1 MALNEVSKGTIMA
14 EGSNKEELGFESEVQ
29 QLLDLVINSLYSNK
43 EIFLRELVSNA
54 SDAVDK
60 LRFSALSDDAL
71 YESDPDLS
79 VIIDF
84 NEKKKTITV
93 SDNGIGMNRED
104 VIANLGTIAKS
115 GTKEF
120 FGALSGDETK
130 DSQLI
135 GQFGV
140 GFYAAFIVAEK
151 VVVTSRKA
159 GDKVSKGVRWES
171 EGKGDYS
178 VESVDKSK
186 RGTDVVLYLKKEA
199 KEFSSNNK
207 IREICKKYSDHIAV
221 PIRMIPISGEGDYE
235 VINEATA
242 IWKKAKSEISAD
254 DYKEFYRL
262 ISNDFMEPLK
272 WVHSQVEGK
281 LEYTTLFY
289 IPQMAPFDLWDRD
302 SKQGIKLYV
311 QRVFIMDDAEEL
323 LPRYLRFVKG
333 VIDTNDLPLNVSREL
348 LQKDKALEKIR
359 LASIKKILG
368 LVERLSK
375 TDDYQKFWTT
385 FGRVLKEGIV
395 EDEPHRER
403 ISKLLR
409 FSSTVEGGDEPTV
422 GFSDYVSR
430 MKEDQTDIFYIT
442 ADSFATA
449 KNSPHIEYFL
459 SKGIEVLLLHDPI
472 DEWVTSHLTEF
483 DGKKLKSIVHAD
495 LDEEKDGSAE
505 EADDSK
511 DEQEHGEFLEKV
523 KTLLSD
529 KVADVRTSKRLTS
542 SPACLV
548 SSAASPSAN
557 MERLLQAAGQQVPES
572 KRILELNMDHPIITL
587 IQKEKNEDKMKSW
600 SNYLFGQSIVAEGG
614 KLDDPA
620 AFIQNINQTLLDT
633 A

>member
-1 MALNEVSKGTIMA
+1 MA

-71 YESDPDLS
+71 YEGDPDLG
-79 VIIDF
+79 VTIDF

-93 SDNGIGMNRED
+93 NDNGIGMNRED

-159 GDKVSKGVRWES
+159 GDKVTKGVRWES

-178 VESVDKSK
+178 VESVDKIP
-186 RGTDVVLYLKKEA
+186 RGTEVVLHLKKEA
-199 KEFSSNNK
+199 KEFASNSK

-221 PIRMIPISGEGDYE
+221 PISMVPISGEGDRE

-242 IWKKAKSEISAD
+242 IWKKAKAEISND

-323 LPRYLRFVKG
+323 LPRYLRFIKG
-333 VIDTNDLPLNVSREL
+333 IIDTNDLPLNVSREL

-368 LVERLSK
+368 LIERLSK

-395 EDEPHRER
+395 EDEAHRER

-409 FSSTVEGGDEPTV
+409 FSSTVEGGDEPIV

-459 SKGIEVLLLHDPI
+459 SKGVEVLLLHDPI

-483 DGKKLKSIVHAD
+483 DGKKLKSIVHSD
-495 LDEEKDGSAE
+495 LDEEKDESAKKTE
-505 EADDSK
+505 NVA
-511 DEQEHGEFLEKV
+511 DEQEHGEFLDKV
-523 KTLLSD
+523 KNLLSD
-529 KVADVRTSKRLTS
+529 KVEDVRTSKRLTS

-557 MERLLQAAGQQVPES
+557 MERLLQAAGQQIPES
-572 KRILELNMDHPIITL
+572 KRILELNMSHPIITL
-587 IQKEKNEDKMKSW
+587 IQKEKDEEKLKSW

-620 AFIQNINQTLLDT
+620 TFIQNINQTLLDT

>member
-1 MALNEVSKGTIMA
+1 VALNEVSKGTIMA

>member
-1 MALNEVSKGTIMA
+1 VALNEVSKGTIMA

-178 VESVDKSK
+178 VESVDKIK

-199 KEFSSNNK
+199 KEFASNNK

-221 PIRMIPISGEGDYE
+221 PIRMIPISGEGDHE

-422 GFSDYVSR
+422 GFADYVSR

-505 EADDSK
+505 EAEDSK

>member
-1 MALNEVSKGTIMA
+1 MA

-71 YESDPDLS
+71 YEGDPDLG
-79 VIIDF
+79 VTIDF

-93 SDNGIGMNRED
+93 NDNGIGMNRED

-159 GDKVSKGVRWES
+159 GDKVPKGVRWES

-178 VESVDKSK
+178 VESIDKIS
-186 RGTDVVLYLKKEA
+186 RGTEVVLHLKKEA
-199 KEFSSNNK
+199 KEFASNSK

-221 PIRMIPISGEGDYE
+221 PISMAPISGEGDRE

-242 IWKKAKSEISAD
+242 IWKKAKAEISND

-323 LPRYLRFVKG
+323 LPRYLRFIKG
-333 VIDTNDLPLNVSREL
+333 IIDTNDLPLNVSREL

-368 LVERLSK
+368 LIERLSK

-385 FGRVLKEGIV
+385 FGRVLKEGII
-395 EDEPHRER
+395 EDETHRER

-459 SKGIEVLLLHDPI
+459 SKGVEVLLLHDPI

-483 DGKKLKSIVHAD
+483 DGKKLKSIVHSD
-495 LDEEKDGSAE
+495 LDEEEDESTKKTDKGA
-505 EADDSK
+505 
-511 DEQEHGEFLEKV
+511 DEQEHGEFLDKVKNLLSEKV
-523 KTLLSD
+523 E
-529 KVADVRTSKRLTS
+529 DVRTSKRLTS

-557 MERLLQAAGQQVPES
+557 MERLLQAAGQQIPES
-572 KRILELNMDHPIITL
+572 KRILELNMDHPIISL
-587 IQKEKNEDKMKSW
+587 IQKEKDEEKLKSW

>member
-1 MALNEVSKGTIMA
+1 VVRNEAIKGMIMA

-71 YESDPDLS
+71 YEGDPDLG
-79 VIIDF
+79 VTIDF

-93 SDNGIGMNRED
+93 NDNGIGMNRED

-159 GDKVSKGVRWES
+159 GDKVTKGVRWES

-178 VESVDKSK
+178 VESVDKIS
-186 RGTDVVLYLKKEA
+186 RGTEVVLHLKKEA
-199 KEFSSNNK
+199 KEFASNSK

-221 PIRMIPISGEGDYE
+221 PISMVPISGEGDRE

-242 IWKKAKSEISAD
+242 IWKKAKAEISND

-323 LPRYLRFVKG
+323 LPRYLRFIKG
-333 VIDTNDLPLNVSREL
+333 IIDTNDLPLNVSREL

-368 LVERLSK
+368 LIERLSK

-395 EDEPHRER
+395 EDESHRER

-459 SKGIEVLLLHDPI
+459 SKGVEVLLLHDPI

-483 DGKKLKSIVHAD
+483 DGKKLKSIVHSD
-495 LDEEKDGSAE
+495 LDEEKDESAKKTE
-505 EADDSK
+505 NAA
-511 DEQEHGEFLEKV
+511 DEQEYGEFLDKV
-523 KTLLSD
+523 KNLLSD
-529 KVADVRTSKRLTS
+529 KVEDVRTSKRLTS

-557 MERLLQAAGQQVPES
+557 MERLLQAAGQQIPES
-572 KRILELNMDHPIITL
+572 KRILELNMSHPIITL
-587 IQKEKNEDKMKSW
+587 IQKEKDEEKLKSW

>member
-1 MALNEVSKGTIMA
+1 MA

-178 VESVDKSK
+178 VESVDKIK

-199 KEFSSNNK
+199 KEFASNNK

-221 PIRMIPISGEGDYE
+221 PIRMIPISGEGDHE

-242 IWKKAKSEISAD
+242 IWKKAKSEISVD

-422 GFSDYVSR
+422 GFADYVSR

-459 SKGIEVLLLHDPI
+459 SKGLEVLLLHDPI

-505 EADDSK
+505 ETEDSK

>member
-1 MALNEVSKGTIMA
+1 VALNEVSKGTIMA

-178 VESVDKSK
+178 VESVDKIK

-199 KEFSSNNK
+199 KEFASNNK

-221 PIRMIPISGEGDYE
+221 PIRMIPISGEGDHE

-242 IWKKAKSEISAD
+242 IWKKAKSEISVD

-422 GFSDYVSR
+422 GFADYVSR

-459 SKGIEVLLLHDPI
+459 SKGLEVLLLHDPI

-505 EADDSK
+505 EAEDSK

>member
-1 MALNEVSKGTIMA
+1 MA

-79 VIIDF
+79 VLIDF
-84 NEKKKTITV
+84 NDKKKTITV

-178 VESVDKSK
+178 VESVDKIK

-199 KEFSSNNK
+199 KEFASNNK

-221 PIRMIPISGEGDYE
+221 PIRMIPISGEGDHE

-242 IWKKAKSEISAD
+242 IWKKAKSEISVD

-422 GFSDYVSR
+422 GFADYVSR

-459 SKGIEVLLLHDPI
+459 SKGLEVLLLHDPI

-505 EADDSK
+505 EAEDSK

>member
-1 MALNEVSKGTIMA
+1 MA

-71 YESDPDLS
+71 YEGDPDLG
-79 VIIDF
+79 VTIDF

-93 SDNGIGMNRED
+93 NDNGIGMNRED

-159 GDKVSKGVRWES
+159 GDKVTKGVRWES

-178 VESVDKSK
+178 VESVDKIS
-186 RGTDVVLYLKKEA
+186 RGTEVVLHLKKEA
-199 KEFSSNNK
+199 KEFASNSK

-221 PIRMIPISGEGDYE
+221 PISMVPISGEGDRE

-242 IWKKAKSEISAD
+242 IWKKAKAEISND

-323 LPRYLRFVKG
+323 LPRYLRFIKG
-333 VIDTNDLPLNVSREL
+333 IIDTNDLPLNVSREL

-368 LVERLSK
+368 LIERLSK

-385 FGRVLKEGIV
+385 FGRVLKEGII
-395 EDEPHRER
+395 EDETHRER

-459 SKGIEVLLLHDPI
+459 SKGVEVLLLHDPI

-483 DGKKLKSIVHAD
+483 DGKKLKSIVHSD
-495 LDEEKDGSAE
+495 LDEEKDESAKKTE
-505 EADDSK
+505 NAV
-511 DEQEHGEFLEKV
+511 DEQEYGEFLDKV
-523 KTLLSD
+523 KNLLSD
-529 KVADVRTSKRLTS
+529 KVEDVRTSKRLTS

-557 MERLLQAAGQQVPES
+557 MERLLQAAGQQIPES
-572 KRILELNMDHPIITL
+572 KRILELNMDHPIISL
-587 IQKEKNEDKMKSW
+587 IQKEKDEEKLKSW

>member
-1 MALNEVSKGTIMA
+1 MA

-60 LRFSALSDDAL
+60 LRFSALSDDGL
-71 YESDPDLS
+71 YEGDPDLG
-79 VIIDF
+79 VTIDF

-93 SDNGIGMNRED
+93 NDNGIGMNRED

-159 GDKVSKGVRWES
+159 GDKVTKGVRWES

-178 VESVDKSK
+178 VESIDKIS
-186 RGTDVVLYLKKEA
+186 RGTEVVLHLKKEA
-199 KEFSSNNK
+199 KEFASNSK

-221 PIRMIPISGEGDYE
+221 PISMAPISGEGDRE

-242 IWKKAKSEISAD
+242 IWKKAKAEISND

-323 LPRYLRFVKG
+323 LPRYLRFIKG
-333 VIDTNDLPLNVSREL
+333 IIDTNDLPLNVSREL

-368 LVERLSK
+368 LIERLSK

-395 EDEPHRER
+395 EDEAHRER

-430 MKEDQTDIFYIT
+430 MKEDQSDIFYIT

-459 SKGIEVLLLHDPI
+459 SKGVEVLLLHDPI

-483 DGKKLKSIVHAD
+483 DGKKLKSIVHSD
-495 LDEEKDGSAE
+495 LDEEEDESTKKTEKGA
-505 EADDSK
+505 
-511 DEQEHGEFLEKV
+511 DEQEHGEFLDKVKNLLLEKV
-523 KTLLSD
+523 E
-529 KVADVRTSKRLTS
+529 DVRTSKRLTS

-557 MERLLQAAGQQVPES
+557 MERLLQAAGQQIPES
-572 KRILELNMDHPIITL
+572 KRILELNMDHPIISL
-587 IQKEKNEDKMKSW
+587 IQKEKDEEKLKSW

>member
-1 MALNEVSKGTIMA
+1 MVSKGTIMA
-14 EGSNKEELGFESEVQ
+14 KGSNKEELGFESEVQ

-178 VESVDKSK
+178 VESVDKIK

-199 KEFSSNNK
+199 KEFASNNK

-221 PIRMIPISGEGDYE
+221 PIRMIPISGEGDLE

-395 EDEPHRER
+395 EDESHRER

-459 SKGIEVLLLHDPI
+459 SKGLEVLLLHDPI

-505 EADDSK
+505 EAEDGN
-511 DEQEHGEFLEKV
+511 DEQEHGEFLDKV

>member
-1 MALNEVSKGTIMA
+1 MA
-14 EGSNKEELGFESEVQ
+14 EDSNKEELGFESEVQ

-60 LRFSALSDDAL
+60 LRFSALSDDGL
-71 YESDPDLS
+71 YEGDPDLG
-79 VIIDF
+79 VTIDF

-93 SDNGIGMNRED
+93 NDNGIGMNRED

-159 GDKVSKGVRWES
+159 GDKVNKGVRWES

-178 VESVDKSK
+178 VESIDKIS
-186 RGTDVVLYLKKEA
+186 RGTEVVLHLKKEA
-199 KEFSSNNK
+199 KEFASNSK

-221 PIRMIPISGEGDYE
+221 PISMAPISGEGDRE

-242 IWKKAKSEISAD
+242 IWKKAKAEISND

-323 LPRYLRFVKG
+323 LPRYLRFIKG
-333 VIDTNDLPLNVSREL
+333 IIDTNDLPLNVSREL

-368 LVERLSK
+368 LIERLSK

-395 EDEPHRER
+395 EDEAHRER

-430 MKEDQTDIFYIT
+430 MKEDQSDIFYIT

-459 SKGIEVLLLHDPI
+459 SKGVEVLLLHDPI

-483 DGKKLKSIVHAD
+483 DGKKLKSIVHSD
-495 LDEEKDGSAE
+495 LDEEEDESTKKTEKGA
-505 EADDSK
+505 
-511 DEQEHGEFLEKV
+511 DEQEHGEFLDKVKNLLLEKV
-523 KTLLSD
+523 E
-529 KVADVRTSKRLTS
+529 DVRTSKRLTS

-557 MERLLQAAGQQVPES
+557 MERLLQAAGQQIPES
-572 KRILELNMDHPIITL
+572 KRILELNMDHPIISL
-587 IQKEKNEDKMKSW
+587 IQKEKDEEKLKSW

>member
-1 MALNEVSKGTIMA
+1 MM
-14 EGSNKEELGFESEVQ
+14 
-29 QLLDLVINSLYSNK
+29 
-43 EIFLRELVSNA
+43 
-54 SDAVDK
+54 
-60 LRFSALSDDAL
+60 
-71 YESDPDLS
+71 
-79 VIIDF
+79 
-84 NEKKKTITV
+84 
-93 SDNGIGMNRED
+93 
-104 VIANLGTIAKS
+104 
-115 GTKEF
+115 
-120 FGALSGDETK
+120 
-130 DSQLI
+130 
-135 GQFGV
+135 
-140 GFYAAFIVAEK
+140 
-151 VVVTSRKA
+151 
-159 GDKVSKGVRWES
+159 
-171 EGKGDYS
+171 
-178 VESVDKSK
+178 
-186 RGTDVVLYLKKEA
+186 
-199 KEFSSNNK
+199 
-207 IREICKKYSDHIAV
+207 
-221 PIRMIPISGEGDYE
+221 PISGEGDHE

-333 VIDTNDLPLNVSREL
+333 VIDTNDTAVKMCRVSYYKRI
-348 LQKDKALEKIR
+348 KALEKIR

-495 LDEEKDGSAE
+495 LDEEKDGE
-505 EADDSK
+505 
-511 DEQEHGEFLEKV
+511 
-523 KTLLSD
+523 
-529 KVADVRTSKRLTS
+529 
-542 SPACLV
+542 C
-548 SSAASPSAN
+548 
-557 MERLLQAAGQQVPES
+557 
-572 KRILELNMDHPIITL
+572 
-587 IQKEKNEDKMKSW
+587 
-600 SNYLFGQSIVAEGG
+600 
-614 KLDDPA
+614 
-620 AFIQNINQTLLDT
+620 
-633 A
+633 

>member
-1 MALNEVSKGTIMA
+1 MA

-71 YESDPDLS
+71 YEGDPDLG
-79 VIIDF
+79 VTIDF

-93 SDNGIGMNRED
+93 NDNGIGMNRED

-159 GDKVSKGVRWES
+159 GDKVTKGVRWES

-178 VESVDKSK
+178 VESVDKIP
-186 RGTDVVLYLKKEA
+186 RGTEVVLHLKKEA
-199 KEFSSNNK
+199 KEFASNSK

-221 PIRMIPISGEGDYE
+221 PISMVPISGEGDRE

-242 IWKKAKSEISAD
+242 IWKKAKAEISND

-323 LPRYLRFVKG
+323 LPRYLRFIKG
-333 VIDTNDLPLNVSREL
+333 IIDTNDLPLNVSREL

-368 LVERLSK
+368 LIERLSK

-395 EDEPHRER
+395 EDEAHRER

-409 FSSTVEGGDEPTV
+409 FSSTVEGGDEPIV

-459 SKGIEVLLLHDPI
+459 SKGVEVLLLHDPI

-483 DGKKLKSIVHAD
+483 DGKKLKSIVHSD
-495 LDEEKDGSAE
+495 LDEEKDESAKKTE
-505 EADDSK
+505 NAA
-511 DEQEHGEFLEKV
+511 DEQEHGEFLDKV
-523 KTLLSD
+523 KNLLSD
-529 KVADVRTSKRLTS
+529 KVEDVRTSKRLTS

-557 MERLLQAAGQQVPES
+557 MERLLQAAGQQIPES
-572 KRILELNMDHPIITL
+572 KRILELNMSHPIITL
-587 IQKEKNEDKMKSW
+587 IQKEKDEEKLKSW

>member
-1 MALNEVSKGTIMA
+1 MA

-71 YESDPDLS
+71 YEGDPDLG
-79 VIIDF
+79 VTIDF

-93 SDNGIGMNRED
+93 NDNGIGMNRED

-159 GDKVSKGVRWES
+159 GDKVTKGVRWES

-178 VESVDKSK
+178 VESVDKIS
-186 RGTDVVLYLKKEA
+186 RGTEVVLHLKKEA
-199 KEFSSNNK
+199 KEFASNSK

-221 PIRMIPISGEGDYE
+221 PISMAPISGEGDRE

-242 IWKKAKSEISAD
+242 IWKKAKAEISND

-323 LPRYLRFVKG
+323 LPRYLRFIKG
-333 VIDTNDLPLNVSREL
+333 IIDTNDLPLNVSREL

-368 LVERLSK
+368 LIERLSK

-385 FGRVLKEGIV
+385 FGRVLKEGII
-395 EDEPHRER
+395 EDETHRER

-459 SKGIEVLLLHDPI
+459 SKGVEVLLLHDPI

-483 DGKKLKSIVHAD
+483 DGKKLKSIVHSD
-495 LDEEKDGSAE
+495 LDEEEDESTKKTDKGA
-505 EADDSK
+505 
-511 DEQEHGEFLEKV
+511 DEQEHGEFLDKVKNLLSEKV
-523 KTLLSD
+523 E
-529 KVADVRTSKRLTS
+529 DVRTSKRLTS

-557 MERLLQAAGQQVPES
+557 MERLLQAAGQQIPES
-572 KRILELNMDHPIITL
+572 KRILELNMSHPIITL
-587 IQKEKNEDKMKSW
+587 IQKEKDEEKLKSW

>member
-1 MALNEVSKGTIMA
+1 MA

-71 YESDPDLS
+71 YEGDPDLG
-79 VIIDF
+79 VTIDF

-93 SDNGIGMNRED
+93 NDNGIGMNRED

-140 GFYAAFIVAEK
+140 GFYAAFIVAAK

-159 GDKVSKGVRWES
+159 GDKVTKGVRWES

-178 VESVDKSK
+178 VESIDKIS
-186 RGTDVVLYLKKEA
+186 RGTEVVLHLKKEA
-199 KEFSSNNK
+199 KEFASNSK

-221 PIRMIPISGEGDYE
+221 PISMVPISGEGDRE

-242 IWKKAKSEISAD
+242 IWKKAKAEISND

-323 LPRYLRFVKG
+323 LPRYLRFIKG
-333 VIDTNDLPLNVSREL
+333 IIDTNDLPLNVSREL

-368 LVERLSK
+368 LIERLSK

-395 EDEPHRER
+395 EDETHRER

-459 SKGIEVLLLHDPI
+459 SKGVEVLLLHDPI

-483 DGKKLKSIVHAD
+483 DGKKLKSIVHSD
-495 LDEEKDGSAE
+495 LDEEKDESAKKTE
-505 EADDSK
+505 NAA
-511 DEQEHGEFLEKV
+511 DEQEYGEFLDKV
-523 KTLLSD
+523 KNLLSD
-529 KVADVRTSKRLTS
+529 KVEDVRTSKRLTS

-557 MERLLQAAGQQVPES
+557 MERLLQAAGQQIPES
-572 KRILELNMDHPIITL
+572 KRILELNMSHPIITL
-587 IQKEKNEDKMKSW
+587 IQKEKDEEKLKSW

>member
-1 MALNEVSKGTIMA
+1 MA

-71 YESDPDLS
+71 YEGDPDLG
-79 VIIDF
+79 VTIDF

-93 SDNGIGMNRED
+93 NDNGIGMNRED

-159 GDKVSKGVRWES
+159 GDKVTKGVRWES

-178 VESVDKSK
+178 VESIDKIS
-186 RGTDVVLYLKKEA
+186 RGTEVVLHLKKEA
-199 KEFSSNNK
+199 KEFASNSK

-221 PIRMIPISGEGDYE
+221 PISMAPISGEGDRE

-242 IWKKAKSEISAD
+242 IWKKAKAEISKD

-323 LPRYLRFVKG
+323 LPRYLRFIKG
-333 VIDTNDLPLNVSREL
+333 IIDTNDLPLNVSREL

-368 LVERLSK
+368 LIERLSK

-395 EDEPHRER
+395 EDEAHRER

-409 FSSTVEGGDEPTV
+409 FSSTVEGGDEPIV

-459 SKGIEVLLLHDPI
+459 SKGVEVLLLHDPI

-483 DGKKLKSIVHAD
+483 DSKKLKSIVHSD
-495 LDEEKDGSAE
+495 LDEEKDESAKKTE
-505 EADDSK
+505 NAA
-511 DEQEHGEFLEKV
+511 DEQEHGEFLDKV
-523 KTLLSD
+523 KNLLSD
-529 KVADVRTSKRLTS
+529 KVEDVRTSKRLTS

-557 MERLLQAAGQQVPES
+557 MERLLQAAGQQIPES
-572 KRILELNMDHPIITL
+572 KRILELNMDHPIISL
-587 IQKEKNEDKMKSW
+587 IQKEKDEEKLKSW

-620 AFIQNINQTLLDT
+620 AFVQNINQTLLDT

>member
-1 MALNEVSKGTIMA
+1 MA

-71 YESDPDLS
+71 YEGDPDLG
-79 VIIDF
+79 VTIDF

-93 SDNGIGMNRED
+93 NDNGIGMNRED

-159 GDKVSKGVRWES
+159 GDKVTKGVRWES

-178 VESVDKSK
+178 VESVDKIS
-186 RGTDVVLYLKKEA
+186 RGTEVVLHLKKEA
-199 KEFSSNNK
+199 KEFASNSK

-221 PIRMIPISGEGDYE
+221 PISMAPISGEGDRE

-242 IWKKAKSEISAD
+242 IWKKAKAEISND

-323 LPRYLRFVKG
+323 LPRYLRFIKG
-333 VIDTNDLPLNVSREL
+333 IIDTNDLPLNVSREL

-368 LVERLSK
+368 LIERLSK

-395 EDEPHRER
+395 EDEAHRER

-459 SKGIEVLLLHDPI
+459 SKGVEVLLLHDPI

-483 DGKKLKSIVHAD
+483 DGKKLKSIVHSD
-495 LDEEKDGSAE
+495 LDEEKDESAKKTE
-505 EADDSK
+505 NAA
-511 DEQEHGEFLEKV
+511 DEQEYGEFLDKV
-523 KTLLSD
+523 KNLLSD
-529 KVADVRTSKRLTS
+529 KVEDVRTSKRLTS

-557 MERLLQAAGQQVPES
+557 MERLLQAAGQQIPES
-572 KRILELNMDHPIITL
+572 KRILELNMSHPIITL
-587 IQKEKNEDKMKSW
+587 IQKEKDEEKLKSW

>member
-1 MALNEVSKGTIMA
+1 MALNEVIKGMIMT
-14 EGSNKEELGFESEVQ
+14 ESSNKEELGFESEVQ

-60 LRFSALSDDAL
+60 LRFSALSNDAL
-71 YESDPDLS
+71 YEDEPDLG
-79 VIIDF
+79 VTIDF

-151 VVVTSRKA
+151 VIVTSRKA
-159 GDKVSKGVRWES
+159 GDKASKGVRWES

-178 VESVDKSK
+178 VESIDKIS
-186 RGTDVVLYLKKEA
+186 RGTEVVLHLKKEA
-199 KEFSSNNK
+199 KEFASNNK

-221 PIRMIPISGEGDYE
+221 PIRMAPISGEGDRE

-242 IWKKAKSEISAD
+242 IWKKAKSEISSD

-333 VIDTNDLPLNVSREL
+333 IIDTNDLPLNVSREL

-359 LASIKKILG
+359 LASVKKILG
-368 LVERLSK
+368 LIERLSK

-409 FSSTVEGGDEPTV
+409 FSSTAEGGDAPTV

-430 MKEDQTDIFYIT
+430 MREDQTDIFYIT

-459 SKGIEVLLLHDPI
+459 AKGIEVLLLHDPI

-483 DGKKLKSIVHAD
+483 DGKKLKSIVHSD
-495 LDEEKDGSAE
+495 LDEEKDEGDEKSE
-505 EADDSK
+505 ESE
-511 DEQEHGEFLEKV
+511 DEKEHGEFLDKV
-523 KTLLSD
+523 KDLLSG
-529 KVADVRTSKRLTS
+529 KVEDVRTSKRLTS

-557 MERLLQAAGQQVPES
+557 MERLLQAAGQQIPES
-572 KRILELNMDHPIITL
+572 KRILELNMEHPIITL
-587 IQKEKNEDKMKSW
+587 IQEEKNEDKLKSW
-600 SNYLFGQSIVAEGG
+600 ADYLFGQSIVAEGG

-620 AFIQNINQTLLDT
+620 AFIQNINQTLIDT

>member
-1 MALNEVSKGTIMA
+1 MA

-71 YESDPDLS
+71 YEGDPDLG
-79 VIIDF
+79 VTIDF

-93 SDNGIGMNRED
+93 NDNGIGMNRED

-159 GDKVSKGVRWES
+159 GDKVTKGVRWES

-178 VESVDKSK
+178 VESVDKIP
-186 RGTDVVLYLKKEA
+186 RGTEVVLHLKKEA
-199 KEFSSNNK
+199 KEFASNSK

-221 PIRMIPISGEGDYE
+221 PISMVPISGEGDRE

-242 IWKKAKSEISAD
+242 IWKKAKAEISND

-323 LPRYLRFVKG
+323 LPRYLRFIKG
-333 VIDTNDLPLNVSREL
+333 IIDTNDLPLNVSREL

-368 LVERLSK
+368 LIERLSK

-395 EDEPHRER
+395 EDEAHRER

-409 FSSTVEGGDEPTV
+409 FSSTVEGGDEPIV

-459 SKGIEVLLLHDPI
+459 SKGVEVLLLHDPI

-483 DGKKLKSIVHAD
+483 DGKKLKSIVHSD
-495 LDEEKDGSAE
+495 LDEEKDESAKKTE
-505 EADDSK
+505 NAA
-511 DEQEHGEFLEKV
+511 DEQEHGEFLDKV
-523 KTLLSD
+523 KNLLSD
-529 KVADVRTSKRLTS
+529 KVEDVRTSKRLTS

-557 MERLLQAAGQQVPES
+557 MERLLQAAGQQIPES
-572 KRILELNMDHPIITL
+572 KRILELNMSHPIITL
-587 IQKEKNEDKMKSW
+587 IQKEKDEEKLKSW

-620 AFIQNINQTLLDT
+620 TFIQNINQTLLDT

>member
-1 MALNEVSKGTIMA
+1 MA

-178 VESVDKSK
+178 VESVDKIK

-199 KEFSSNNK
+199 KEFASNNK

-221 PIRMIPISGEGDYE
+221 PIRMIPISGEGDHE

-242 IWKKAKSEISAD
+242 IWKKAKSEISVD

-422 GFSDYVSR
+422 GFADYVSR

-459 SKGIEVLLLHDPI
+459 SKGLEVLLLHDPI

-505 EADDSK
+505 EAEDSK

>member
-1 MALNEVSKGTIMA
+1 MA

-178 VESVDKSK
+178 VESVDKIK

-199 KEFSSNNK
+199 KEFASNNK

-221 PIRMIPISGEGDYE
+221 PIRMIPISGEGDHE

-422 GFSDYVSR
+422 GFADYVSR

-505 EADDSK
+505 EAEDSK

-587 IQKEKNEDKMKSW
+587 IQKEKNQDKMKSW

>member
-1 MALNEVSKGTIMA
+1 MVRNEAIKGTIMA

-71 YESDPDLS
+71 YEGDPDLG
-79 VIIDF
+79 VTIDF

-93 SDNGIGMNRED
+93 NDNGIGMNRED

-159 GDKVSKGVRWES
+159 GDKVTKGVRWES

-178 VESVDKSK
+178 VESVDKIP
-186 RGTDVVLYLKKEA
+186 RGTEVVLHLKKEA
-199 KEFSSNNK
+199 KEFASNSK

-221 PIRMIPISGEGDYE
+221 PISMVPISGEGDRE

-242 IWKKAKSEISAD
+242 IWKKAKAEISND

-323 LPRYLRFVKG
+323 LPRYLRFIKG
-333 VIDTNDLPLNVSREL
+333 IIDTNDLPLNVSREL

-368 LVERLSK
+368 LIERLSK

-395 EDEPHRER
+395 EDEAHRER

-409 FSSTVEGGDEPTV
+409 FSSTVEGGDEPIV

-459 SKGIEVLLLHDPI
+459 SKGVEVLLLHDPI

-483 DGKKLKSIVHAD
+483 DGKKLKSIVHSD
-495 LDEEKDGSAE
+495 LDEEKDESAKKTE
-505 EADDSK
+505 NAA
-511 DEQEHGEFLEKV
+511 DEQEHGEFLDKV
-523 KTLLSD
+523 KNLLSD
-529 KVADVRTSKRLTS
+529 KVEDVRTSKRLTS

-557 MERLLQAAGQQVPES
+557 MERLLQAAGQQIPES
-572 KRILELNMDHPIITL
+572 KRILELNMSHPIITL
-587 IQKEKNEDKMKSW
+587 IQKEKDEEKLKSW

>member
-1 MALNEVSKGTIMA
+1 MA

-71 YESDPDLS
+71 YEGDPDLG
-79 VIIDF
+79 VTIDF

-93 SDNGIGMNRED
+93 NDNGIGMNRED

-159 GDKVSKGVRWES
+159 GDKVTKGVRWES

-178 VESVDKSK
+178 VESVDKIP
-186 RGTDVVLYLKKEA
+186 RGTEVVLHLKKEA
-199 KEFSSNNK
+199 KEFASNSK

-221 PIRMIPISGEGDYE
+221 PISMVPISGEGDRE

-242 IWKKAKSEISAD
+242 IWKKAKAEISND

-323 LPRYLRFVKG
+323 LPRYLRFIKG
-333 VIDTNDLPLNVSREL
+333 IIDTNDLPLNVSREL

-368 LVERLSK
+368 LIERLSK

-395 EDEPHRER
+395 EDEAHRER

-459 SKGIEVLLLHDPI
+459 SKGVEVLLLHDPI

-483 DGKKLKSIVHAD
+483 DGKKLKSIVHSD
-495 LDEEKDGSAE
+495 LDEEKDESAKKTE
-505 EADDSK
+505 NAA
-511 DEQEHGEFLEKV
+511 DEQEHGEFLDKV
-523 KTLLSD
+523 KNLLSD
-529 KVADVRTSKRLTS
+529 KVEDVRTSKRLTS

-557 MERLLQAAGQQVPES
+557 MERLLQAAGQQIPES
-572 KRILELNMDHPIITL
+572 KRILELNMSHPIITL
-587 IQKEKNEDKMKSW
+587 IQKEKDEEKLKSW

-620 AFIQNINQTLLDT
+620 TFIQNINQTLLDT

>member
-1 MALNEVSKGTIMA
+1 MVRNEAIKGTIMA

-71 YESDPDLS
+71 YEGDPDLG
-79 VIIDF
+79 VTIDF

-93 SDNGIGMNRED
+93 NDNGIGMNRED

-159 GDKVSKGVRWES
+159 GDKVTKGVRWES

-178 VESVDKSK
+178 VESVDKIS
-186 RGTDVVLYLKKEA
+186 RGTEVVLHLKKEA
-199 KEFSSNNK
+199 KEFASNSK

-221 PIRMIPISGEGDYE
+221 PISMAPISGEGDRE

-242 IWKKAKSEISAD
+242 IWKKAKAEISND

-323 LPRYLRFVKG
+323 LPRYLRFIKG
-333 VIDTNDLPLNVSREL
+333 IIDTNDLPLNVSREL

-368 LVERLSK
+368 LIERLSK

-395 EDEPHRER
+395 EDEAHRER

-459 SKGIEVLLLHDPI
+459 SKGVEVLLLHDPI

-483 DGKKLKSIVHAD
+483 DGKKLKSIVHSD
-495 LDEEKDGSAE
+495 LDEEKDESAKKTE
-505 EADDSK
+505 NAA
-511 DEQEHGEFLEKV
+511 DEQEYGEFLDKV
-523 KTLLSD
+523 KNLLSD
-529 KVADVRTSKRLTS
+529 KVEDVRTSKRLTS

-557 MERLLQAAGQQVPES
+557 MERLLQAAGQQIPES
-572 KRILELNMDHPIITL
+572 KRILELNMDHPIISL
-587 IQKEKNEDKMKSW
+587 IQKEKDEEKLKSW

>member
-1 MALNEVSKGTIMA
+1 MA

-71 YESDPDLS
+71 YEGDPDLG
-79 VIIDF
+79 VTIDF

-93 SDNGIGMNRED
+93 NDNGIGMNRED

-159 GDKVSKGVRWES
+159 GDKVTKGVRWES

-178 VESVDKSK
+178 VESVDKIS
-186 RGTDVVLYLKKEA
+186 RGTEVVLHLKKEA
-199 KEFSSNNK
+199 KEFASNSK

-221 PIRMIPISGEGDYE
+221 PISMVPISGEGDRE

-242 IWKKAKSEISAD
+242 IWKKAKAEISND

-323 LPRYLRFVKG
+323 LPRYLRFIKG
-333 VIDTNDLPLNVSREL
+333 IIDTNDLPLNVSREL

-368 LVERLSK
+368 LIERLSK

-395 EDEPHRER
+395 EDEAHRER

-459 SKGIEVLLLHDPI
+459 SKGVEVLLLHDPI

-483 DGKKLKSIVHAD
+483 DGKKLKSIVHSD
-495 LDEEKDGSAE
+495 LDEEKDESAKKTE
-505 EADDSK
+505 NAA
-511 DEQEHGEFLEKV
+511 DEQEYGEFLDKV
-523 KTLLSD
+523 KNLLSD
-529 KVADVRTSKRLTS
+529 KVEDVRTSKRLTS

-557 MERLLQAAGQQVPES
+557 MERLLQAAGQQIPES
-572 KRILELNMDHPIITL
+572 KRILELNMDHPIISL
-587 IQKEKNEDKMKSW
+587 IQKEKDEEKLKSW

>member
-1 MALNEVSKGTIMA
+1 MA

-60 LRFSALSDDAL
+60 LRFSALSDDSL
-71 YESDPDLS
+71 YEGDPDLG
-79 VIIDF
+79 VTIDF

-93 SDNGIGMNRED
+93 NDNGIGMNRED

-159 GDKVSKGVRWES
+159 GDKVTKGVRWES

-178 VESVDKSK
+178 VESVDKIS
-186 RGTDVVLYLKKEA
+186 RGTEVVLHLKKEA
-199 KEFSSNNK
+199 KEFASNSK

-221 PIRMIPISGEGDYE
+221 PISMAPISGEGDRE

-242 IWKKAKSEISAD
+242 IWKKAKAEISND

-323 LPRYLRFVKG
+323 LPRYLRFIKG
-333 VIDTNDLPLNVSREL
+333 IIDTNDLPLNVSREL

-368 LVERLSK
+368 LIERLSK

-395 EDEPHRER
+395 EDESHRER

-459 SKGIEVLLLHDPI
+459 SKGVEVLLLHDPI

-483 DGKKLKSIVHAD
+483 DGKKLKSIVHSD
-495 LDEEKDGSAE
+495 LDEEKDESAKKTE
-505 EADDSK
+505 NAA
-511 DEQEHGEFLEKV
+511 DEQEYGEFLDKV
-523 KTLLSD
+523 KNLLSD
-529 KVADVRTSKRLTS
+529 KVEDVRTSKRLTS

-557 MERLLQAAGQQVPES
+557 MERLLQAAGQQIPES
-572 KRILELNMDHPIITL
+572 KRILELNMDHPIISL
-587 IQKEKNEDKMKSW
+587 IQKEKDEEKLKSW

>member
-1 MALNEVSKGTIMA
+1 VALNEVSKGTIMA

-178 VESVDKSK
+178 VESIDKVK

-199 KEFSSNNK
+199 KEFASNNK

-221 PIRMIPISGEGDYE
+221 PIRMMPISGEGDHE
-235 VINEATA
+235 VITEATA

-495 LDEEKDGSAE
+495 LDEEKDGGAE
-505 EADDSK
+505 EAEDSE
-511 DEQEHGEFLEKV
+511 DEKEHGEFLDKM

-529 KVADVRTSKRLTS
+529 KVADVRASKRLTS

>member
-1 MALNEVSKGTIMA
+1 MA

-71 YESDPDLS
+71 YEGDPDLG
-79 VIIDF
+79 VAIDF

-93 SDNGIGMNRED
+93 NDNGIGMNRED

-159 GDKVSKGVRWES
+159 GDKVPKGVRWES

-178 VESVDKSK
+178 VESIDKIS
-186 RGTDVVLYLKKEA
+186 RGTEVVLHLKKEA
-199 KEFSSNNK
+199 KEFASNSK

-221 PIRMIPISGEGDYE
+221 PISMAPISGEGDRE

-242 IWKKAKSEISAD
+242 IWKKAKAEISND

-323 LPRYLRFVKG
+323 LPRYLRFIKG
-333 VIDTNDLPLNVSREL
+333 IIDTNDLPLNVSREL

-368 LVERLSK
+368 LIERLSK

-395 EDEPHRER
+395 EDESHRER

-459 SKGIEVLLLHDPI
+459 SKGVEVLLLHDPI

-483 DGKKLKSIVHAD
+483 DGKKLKSIVHSD
-495 LDEEKDGSAE
+495 LDEEEDESTKKTDKGA
-505 EADDSK
+505 
-511 DEQEHGEFLEKV
+511 DEQEHGEFLDKVKNLLSEKV
-523 KTLLSD
+523 E
-529 KVADVRTSKRLTS
+529 DVRTSKRLTS

-557 MERLLQAAGQQVPES
+557 MERLLQAAGQQIPES
-572 KRILELNMDHPIITL
+572 KRILELNMDHPIISL
-587 IQKEKNEDKMKSW
+587 IQKEKDEEKLKSW

>member
-1 MALNEVSKGTIMA
+1 MA

-71 YESDPDLS
+71 YEGDPDLG
-79 VIIDF
+79 VTIDF

-93 SDNGIGMNRED
+93 NDNGIGMNRED

-159 GDKVSKGVRWES
+159 GDKVTKGVRWES

-178 VESVDKSK
+178 VESVDKIS
-186 RGTDVVLYLKKEA
+186 RGTEVVLHLKKEA
-199 KEFSSNNK
+199 KEFASNSK

-221 PIRMIPISGEGDYE
+221 PISMAPISGEGDRE

-242 IWKKAKSEISAD
+242 IWKKAKAEISND

-323 LPRYLRFVKG
+323 LPRYLRFIKG
-333 VIDTNDLPLNVSREL
+333 IIDTNDLPLNVSREL

-368 LVERLSK
+368 LIERLSK

-385 FGRVLKEGIV
+385 FGRVLKEGII
-395 EDEPHRER
+395 EDETHRER

-459 SKGIEVLLLHDPI
+459 SKGVEVLLLHDPI

-483 DGKKLKSIVHAD
+483 DGKKLKSIVHSD
-495 LDEEKDGSAE
+495 LDEAKDESAKKTE
-505 EADDSK
+505 NAA
-511 DEQEHGEFLEKV
+511 DEQEYGEFLDKV
-523 KTLLSD
+523 KNLLSD
-529 KVADVRTSKRLTS
+529 KVEDVRTSKRLTS

-557 MERLLQAAGQQVPES
+557 MERLLQAAGQQIPES
-572 KRILELNMDHPIITL
+572 KRILELNMDHPIISL
-587 IQKEKNEDKMKSW
+587 IQKEKDEEKLKSW

>member
-115 GTKEF
+115 GTREF

-178 VESVDKSK
+178 VESIDKVK

-199 KEFSSNNK
+199 KEFASNNK

-221 PIRMIPISGEGDYE
+221 PIRMMPISGEGDHE

-495 LDEEKDGSAE
+495 LDEEKDGGAE
-505 EADDSK
+505 EAEDSE
-511 DEQEHGEFLEKV
+511 DEKEHGEFLDKM

-529 KVADVRTSKRLTS
+529 KVADVRASKRLTS

>member
-1 MALNEVSKGTIMA
+1 MA

>member
-1 MALNEVSKGTIMA
+1 MVRNEAIKGTIMA

-71 YESDPDLS
+71 YEGDPDLG
-79 VIIDF
+79 VTIDF

-93 SDNGIGMNRED
+93 NDNGIGMNRED

-159 GDKVSKGVRWES
+159 GDKVTKGVRWES

-178 VESVDKSK
+178 VESVDKIS
-186 RGTDVVLYLKKEA
+186 RGTEVVLHLKKEA
-199 KEFSSNNK
+199 KEFASNSK

-221 PIRMIPISGEGDYE
+221 PISMAPISGEGDRE

-242 IWKKAKSEISAD
+242 IWKKAKAEISND

-323 LPRYLRFVKG
+323 LPRYLRFIKG
-333 VIDTNDLPLNVSREL
+333 IIDTNDLPLNVSREL

-368 LVERLSK
+368 LIERLSK

-395 EDEPHRER
+395 EDEAHRER

-459 SKGIEVLLLHDPI
+459 SKGVEVLLLHDPI

-483 DGKKLKSIVHAD
+483 DGKKLKSIVHSD
-495 LDEEKDGSAE
+495 LDEEKDESAKKTE
-505 EADDSK
+505 NAA
-511 DEQEHGEFLEKV
+511 DEQEYGEFLDKV
-523 KTLLSD
+523 KNLLSD
-529 KVADVRTSKRLTS
+529 KVEDVRTSKRLTS

-557 MERLLQAAGQQVPES
+557 MERLLQAAGQQIPES
-572 KRILELNMDHPIITL
+572 KRILELNMSHPIITL
-587 IQKEKNEDKMKSW
+587 IQKEKDEEKLKSW

>member
-1 MALNEVSKGTIMA
+1 MA

-178 VESVDKSK
+178 VESIDKVK

-199 KEFSSNNK
+199 KEFASNNK

-221 PIRMIPISGEGDYE
+221 PIRMMPISGEGDHE

-495 LDEEKDGSAE
+495 LDEEKDGGAE
-505 EADDSK
+505 EAEDSE
-511 DEQEHGEFLEKV
+511 DEKEHGEFLDKM

-529 KVADVRTSKRLTS
+529 KVADVRASKRLTS

>member
-1 MALNEVSKGTIMA
+1 MA

-115 GTKEF
+115 GTREF

-178 VESVDKSK
+178 VESIDKVK

-199 KEFSSNNK
+199 KEFASNNK

-221 PIRMIPISGEGDYE
+221 PIRMMPISGEGDHE

-495 LDEEKDGSAE
+495 LDEEKDGGAE
-505 EADDSK
+505 EAEDSE
-511 DEQEHGEFLEKV
+511 DEKEHGEFLDKM

-529 KVADVRTSKRLTS
+529 KVADVRASKRLTS

>member
-115 GTKEF
+115 GTREF

-178 VESVDKSK
+178 VESIDKVK

-199 KEFSSNNK
+199 KEFASNNK

-221 PIRMIPISGEGDYE
+221 PIRMMPISGEGDHE

-348 LQKDKALEKIR
+348 LQKDKALEKIS

-495 LDEEKDGSAE
+495 LDEEKDGGAE
-505 EADDSK
+505 EAEDSE
-511 DEQEHGEFLEKV
+511 DEKEHGEFLDKM

-529 KVADVRTSKRLTS
+529 KVADVRASKRLTS

>member
-178 VESVDKSK
+178 VESIDKVK

-199 KEFSSNNK
+199 KEFASNNK

-221 PIRMIPISGEGDYE
+221 PIRMMPISGEGDHE

-495 LDEEKDGSAE
+495 LDEEKDGGAE
-505 EADDSK
+505 EAEDSE
-511 DEQEHGEFLEKV
+511 DEKEHGEFLDKM

-529 KVADVRTSKRLTS
+529 KVADVRASKRLTS